1 MKETVHLFLQSR
13 ITRAGENELRRKCL
27 NMIKKANFAVAFTN
41 KKRFA
46 FVFRISLNEGKVCRE
61 AV

>member
-13 ITRAGENELRRKCL
+13 IVRADENELRRKCL
-27 NMIKKANFAVAFTN
+27 NMIKKANFVVAFTN
-41 KKRFA
+41 KQRFA
-46 FVFRISLNEGKVCRE
+46 FVFRTRRNEDKSCRE